1 MMLVADLKIALL
13 RNQHNNNAV
22 VDDVEMK
29 RKRKKL
35 EVKMFINMYAPIVAM
50 QYHNFI

>member
-13 RNQHNNNAV
+13 RNQYNNNNAV
-22 VDDVEMK
+22 DDEMK
-29 RKRKKL
+29 RKRKRL
-35 EVKMFINMYAPIVAM
+35 EVKMFINMYAPIVAL